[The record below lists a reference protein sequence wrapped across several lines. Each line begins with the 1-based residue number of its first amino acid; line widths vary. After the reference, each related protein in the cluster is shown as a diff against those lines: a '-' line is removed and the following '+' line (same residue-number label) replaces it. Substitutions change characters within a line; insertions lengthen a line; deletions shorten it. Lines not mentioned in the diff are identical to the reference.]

1 MAEVTLDVSPKGCAE
16 ALQVEDRVDCLS
28 RPIPAEE
35 NTASGTQET
44 VHSSQFPRLHPSR
57 G

>member
-1 MAEVTLDVSPKGCAE
+1 MAEVTLDVSPKGYTG
-16 ALQVEDRVDCLS
+16 ALQVEDRVDCVS

-44 VHSSQFPRLHPSR
+44 VHRGQFPLAAS
-57 G
+57 